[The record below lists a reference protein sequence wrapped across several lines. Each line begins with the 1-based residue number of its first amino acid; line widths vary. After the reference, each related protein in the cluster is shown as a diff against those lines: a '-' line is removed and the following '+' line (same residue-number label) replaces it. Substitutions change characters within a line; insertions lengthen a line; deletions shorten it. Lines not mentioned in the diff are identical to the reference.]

1 MPISLIHGLEN
12 EMSDNELKGIAIIA
26 VAIPF
31 LIGTIFLII
40 DSFKHGGG
48 GFANAGKLNPNRKNN

>member
-26 VAIPF
+26 IAIPF
-31 LIGTIFLII
+31 LLGAILLII
-40 DSFKHGGG
+40 DSIKHGSG
-48 GFANAGKLNPNRKNN
+48 GFANAGELNPSRKK

>member
-1 MPISLIHGLEN
+1 M
-12 EMSDNELKGIAIIA
+12 DNNTLKGIAIIC

-31 LIGTIFLII
+31 LIVTIILIK

-48 GFANAGKLNPNRKNN
+48 GFANAGKLNPNKK

>member
-1 MPISLIHGLEN
+1 
-12 EMSDNELKGIAIIA
+12 MSDNELKGIAIIA